1 MVEKYTIRT
10 DLAME
15 QKERFESDHVEVSGV
30 VLEEEYDEEK
40 EIKITTVK
48 IETENGAKTM
58 GKPVGTYLTLEAPNM
73 ASADDGYHREIS
85 ETLAGFLKKYVE
97 DEEVKNRPR
106 EKGKAGKT
114 ENEKTDREEKAYS
127 ILVVGLGNREVTPEA
142 LGPYVVDQ
150 LNITRHI
157 VQEYGRYAVEKEE
170 SRIVSAVVPGVM
182 AQTGME
188 TAEIVHGIVKE
199 TKPDMIMVVDAL
211 AARSTKRLNRTIQ
224 ISDAGI
230 HPGAG
235 VGNHRSGITKESMGI
250 PVIAIGVP
258 TVVDAATIVN
268 DTMENFIAALETSE
282 TLKGV
287 GVVLQG
293 YNSAEKYELVKE
305 LISPHLNGMFV
316 TPKDI
321 DETIRRISYTISEAL
336 NLLFTGNVEKTEERI
351 KETACS

>member
-30 VLEEEYDEEK
+30 VLEEEYDEER
-40 EIKITTVK
+40 EIKITTVR
-48 IETENGAKTM
+48 IETENGAKMM
-58 GKPVGTYLTLEAPNM
+58 GKPVGTYLTLEVPDM

-85 ETLAGFLKKYVE
+85 ETLAGFLEKYVE
-97 DEEVKNRPR
+97 NEETKKEHSK
-106 EKGKAGKT
+106 EKGC
-114 ENEKTDREEKAYS
+114 S
-127 ILVVGLGNREVTPEA
+127 ILTVGLGNREVTPDA

-150 LNITRHI
+150 LNITRHM
-157 VQEYGRYAVEKEE
+157 VQEYGRYGVEEE
-170 SRIVSAVVPGVM
+170 SRIVSAIVPGVM

-188 TAEIVHGIVKE
+188 TAEIVQGVVKE
-199 TKPDMIMVVDAL
+199 TKPDMILVIDAL
-211 AARSTKRLNRTIQ
+211 AARSSKRLNRTIQ

-230 HPGAG
+230 QPGAG
-235 VGNHRSGITKESMGI
+235 VGNPRSVITKETMGI

-282 TLKGV
+282 NLKGV

-305 LISPHLNGMFV
+305 LIAPHLNGMFV

-321 DETIRRISYTISEAL
+321 DETIRRISYTVSEAL
-336 NLLFTGNVEKTEERI
+336 NLLFSGKAGESEKKE
-351 KETACS
+351 ETA

>member
-1 MVEKYTIRT
+1 MEKTMVEKYTIRT

-30 VLEEEYDEEK
+30 VLEEEYDEER
-40 EIKITTVK
+40 EIKITTVR
-48 IETENGAKTM
+48 IETENGAKMM
-58 GKPVGTYLTLEAPNM
+58 GKPVGTYLTLEVPDM

-85 ETLAGFLKKYVE
+85 ETLAGFLEKYVE
-97 DEEVKNRPR
+97 NEETKKEHSK
-106 EKGKAGKT
+106 EKGC
-114 ENEKTDREEKAYS
+114 S
-127 ILVVGLGNREVTPEA
+127 ILTVGLGNREVTPDA

-150 LNITRHI
+150 LNITRHM
-157 VQEYGRYAVEKEE
+157 VQEYGRYGVEEE
-170 SRIVSAVVPGVM
+170 SRIVSAIVPGVM

-188 TAEIVHGIVKE
+188 TAEIVQGVVKE
-199 TKPDMIMVVDAL
+199 TKPDMILVIDAL
-211 AARSTKRLNRTIQ
+211 AARSSKRLNRTIQ

-235 VGNHRSGITKESMGI
+235 VGNHRSVITKETMGI

-282 TLKGV
+282 NLKGV

-305 LISPHLNGMFV
+305 HLNGMFV

-321 DETIRRISYTISEAL
+321 DETIRRISYTVSEAL
-336 NLLFTGNVEKTEERI
+336 NLLFSGKAGESEKKKKQHR
-351 KETACS
+351 K

>member
-1 MVEKYTIRT
+1 MMVEKYKIRT

-40 EIKITTVK
+40 EIKITTVR
-48 IETENGAKTM
+48 IETENGAKAM

-73 ASADDGYHREIS
+73 AAADEGYHREIS
-85 ETLAGFLKKYVE
+85 ETLAGFLEKYMK
-97 DEEVKNRPR
+97 DTEENQ
-106 EKGKAGKT
+106 EKG
-114 ENEKTDREEKAYS
+114 YS
-127 ILVVGLGNREVTPEA
+127 VLVVGLGNREVTPDA

-150 LNITRHI
+150 LNVTRHI
-157 VQEYGRYAVEKEE
+157 VQEYGRYAVGKGG
-170 SRIVSAVVPGVM
+170 SRIVSAIVPGVM

-188 TAEIVHGIVKE
+188 SAEIIRGIVNE
-199 TKPDMIMVVDAL
+199 TTPDLIMVIDAL

-230 HPGAG
+230 YPGAG
-235 VGNHRSGITKESMGI
+235 VGNHRSEITKDTMGI

-268 DTMENFIAALETSE
+268 DTMENFITALETSE

-287 GVVLQG
+287 GAVLQG

-305 LISPHLNGMFV
+305 LIAPHLNGMFV

-321 DETIRRISYTISEAL
+321 DDTVRRISYTISEAM
-336 NLLFTGNVEKTEERI
+336 NMLFAGKEKI
-351 KETACS
+351 MQS

>member
-1 MVEKYTIRT
+1 MMAEKYKIRT

-40 EIKITTVK
+40 EIKITTVR
-48 IETENGAKTM
+48 IETENGAKAM

-73 ASADDGYHREIS
+73 AAADEGYHREIS
-85 ETLAGFLKKYVE
+85 ETLAGFLEKYMK
-97 DEEVKNRPR
+97 DTEENQ
-106 EKGKAGKT
+106 EKG
-114 ENEKTDREEKAYS
+114 YS
-127 ILVVGLGNREVTPEA
+127 VLVVGLGNREVTPDA

-150 LNITRHI
+150 LNVTRHI
-157 VQEYGRYAVEKEE
+157 VQEYGRYAVGKGG
-170 SRIVSAVVPGVM
+170 SRIVSAIVPGVM

-188 TAEIVHGIVKE
+188 SAEIIRGIVNE
-199 TKPDMIMVVDAL
+199 TTPDLIMVIDAL

-230 HPGAG
+230 YPGAG
-235 VGNHRSGITKESMGI
+235 VGNHRSEITKDTMGI

-268 DTMENFIAALETSE
+268 DTMENFITALETSE

-305 LISPHLNGMFV
+305 LIAPHLNGMFV

-321 DETIRRISYTISEAL
+321 DDTVRRISYTISEAM
-336 NLLFTGNVEKTEERI
+336 NMLFAGKEKI
-351 KETACS
+351 MQS